1 MTMRLTKPLLLA
13 SMLLAAIPG
22 HGLAVASLGLFAVAT
37 AVSMT
42 VLSGGFGRTV
52 GARPIARLAPVLG
65 TASLA
70 FGVWYTLGALDLAP
84 YVF

>member
-1 MTMRLTKPLLLA
+1 VL
-13 SMLLAAIPG
+13 LLAAIPG
-22 HGLAVASLGLFAVAT
+22 HGLAVASLGLFAAAA

-42 VLSGGFGRTV
+42 VLSGRFGRTL
-52 GARPIARLAPVLG
+52 GARPIARIAPVLG
-65 TASLA
+65 AASLA

>member
-1 MTMRLTKPLLLA
+1 
-13 SMLLAAIPG
+13 
-22 HGLAVASLGLFAVAT
+22 
-37 AVSMT
+37 MT
-42 VLSGGFGRTV
+42 VLSGGFGRTL

-70 FGVWYTLGALDLAP
+70 FGIWYTLGALDLAP

>member
-1 MTMRLTKPLLLA
+1 
-13 SMLLAAIPG
+13 
-22 HGLAVASLGLFAVAT
+22 VASLALFAVAT
-37 AVSMT
+37 ALSMT
-42 VLSGGFGRTV
+42 ILSGGFGRTV